1 MKMIK
6 VKIGTITLERNLKPS
21 NKTEKCDI
29 SIYICINF
37 RCMHIKIT
45 IMFIVALF
53 KIVKN

>member
-1 MKMIK
+1 MAK
-6 VKIGTITLERNLKPS
+6 VKIGTITLERNLKPY

-29 SIYICINF
+29 SIYICIKF
-37 RCMHIKIT
+37 THTHIKIT